1 MWFLEGAFWV
11 ILILGAAALGA
22 VGYFAYAM
30 VGAARRL
37 PGVRRLPRVGVRP
50 EAETRALTDD
60 DLFSCPR
67 RLGELEARLAERHAA
82 VQAQAEVLA
91 ARRASLAGKAARDDL
106 TRNYD
111 QDVNLLTRRSA
122 SMRRVLAQVWKTRT
136 ILVLRA
142 QLAATARRRPDL
154 GRLPDPA
161 AAGVHLK
168 AASVRF
174 LEAAEQVRRY
184 LDQVDTDSHGLAQA
198 APPRPEV
205 ADVDA
210 AIVAAVEAEQAS
222 TRRAYAEL
230 REDIDRLADNLT
242 WLGDHCAARAIADTA
257 PEPMDQMGGAARLL
271 EEVEAALVAVSQL
284 SRSVDPTLAATALAN
299 LDEEISGLEKA
310 GMEAQA
316 ETDAVLEVDR
326 LLRQASG

>member
-1 MWFLEGAFWV
+1 MWFLEAAFWI
-11 ILILGAAALGA
+11 ILILTVTA
-22 VGYFAYAM
+22 
-30 VGAARRL
+30 VGAASFFAFSVV
-37 PGVRRLPRVGVRP
+37 GVVRRLPLVRRIP
-50 EAETRALTDD
+50 RIGIPSAPAPALTDE

-67 RLGELEARLAERHAA
+67 RLGELESRLADRYAA
-82 VQAQAEVLA
+82 VQAQADLLSS
-91 ARRASLAGKAARDDL
+91 RRATLASKPARDDL

-111 QDVNLLTRRSA
+111 QDVNLLARRGA

-136 ILVLRA
+136 ILILRA
-142 QLAATARRRPDL
+142 QLAATARRRPEL

-161 AAGVHLK
+161 SAGVN
-168 AASVRF
+168 
-174 LEAAEQVRRY
+174 LEAASERFHGAANQVRRY
-184 LDQVDTDSHGLAQA
+184 LLQVDADARELESATPS
-198 APPRPEV
+198 RPDF
-205 ADVDA
+205 ADVDDR
-210 AIVAAVEAEQAS
+210 ILAAVDVEQRS
-222 TRRAYAEL
+222 TRNAFGEL

-242 WLGDHCAARAIADTA
+242 WLGDHCAARAVADTA

-316 ETDAVLEVDR
+316 EADAVLEVDR